1 MLIKTTIKNINKQK
15 KRIFLLIIILVMVLY
30 LMYKG
35 FVYWN
40 YNLFREEKQTKTWNS
55 RVKKQRKMKQEN
67 KNKKVTLK
75 TKTF

>member
-30 LMYKG
+30 LIYKG

-40 YNLFREEKQTKTWNS
+40 YNLFKEQKQVETWNS
-55 RVKKQRKMKQEN
+55 RVKKQYETQEN
-67 KNKKVTLK
+67 ENIENARN
-75 TKTF
+75 